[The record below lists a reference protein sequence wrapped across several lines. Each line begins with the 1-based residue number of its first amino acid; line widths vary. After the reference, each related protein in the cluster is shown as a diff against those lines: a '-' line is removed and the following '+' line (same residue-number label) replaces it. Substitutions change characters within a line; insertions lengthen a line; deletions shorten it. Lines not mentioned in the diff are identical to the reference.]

1 MDLSGFTEG
10 LSVPVTGGTRDSV
23 AAGFPAAEP
32 EAALLER
39 EYDELTREVELPQF
53 VYAPVQAGQVLGE
66 IRLLSGD
73 KVVWQ
78 SALVADSDVP
88 ALTRERQGILEFIGS
103 LLGQ

>member
-1 MDLSGFTEG
+1 M
-10 LSVPVTGGTRDSV
+10 
-23 AAGFPAAEP
+23 
-32 EAALLER
+32 
-39 EYDELTREVELPQF
+39 
-53 VYAPVQAGQVLGE
+53 QAGQVLGE

>member
-1 MDLSGFTEG
+1 M
-10 LSVPVTGGTRDSV
+10 
-23 AAGFPAAEP
+23 AAVPAAEP

-53 VYAPVQAGQVLGE
+53 VYAPGAGRSRVLGE

>member
-1 MDLSGFTEG
+1 MWRQSPQP
-10 LSVPVTGGTRDSV
+10 SRKRP
-23 AAGFPAAEP
+23 
-32 EAALLER
+32 LLER

-53 VYAPVQAGQVLGE
+53 VYAPVEAGQVLGE